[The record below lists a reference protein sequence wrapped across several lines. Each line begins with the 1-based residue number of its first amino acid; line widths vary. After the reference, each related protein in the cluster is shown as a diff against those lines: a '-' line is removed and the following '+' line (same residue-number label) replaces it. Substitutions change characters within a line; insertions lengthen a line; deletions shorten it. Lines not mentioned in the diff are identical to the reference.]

1 VDLVFSW
8 LYQEYASCMNMV
20 SISPESNKQN
30 MASYDECLTIILD
43 GLMNL
48 ADQKERLVLLVCCFE
63 FEEQNFYV

>member
-1 VDLVFSW
+1 
-8 LYQEYASCMNMV
+8 MNMV